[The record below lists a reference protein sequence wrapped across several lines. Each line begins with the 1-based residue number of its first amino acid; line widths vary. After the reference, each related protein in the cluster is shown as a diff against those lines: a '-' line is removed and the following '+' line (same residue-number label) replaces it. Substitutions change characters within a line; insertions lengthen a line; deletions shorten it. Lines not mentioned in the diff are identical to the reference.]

1 MAEKPD
7 PDTNIEPDTRLR
19 SATPIDP
26 EIAKPAPT
34 KEPRRE
40 VDPSE

>member
-19 SATPIDP
+19 PATPIDP
-26 EIAKPAPT
+26 EIAKPAP
-34 KEPRRE
+34 KKQPRDAGR
-40 VDPSE
+40 SE